1 MRDSRYRS
9 RPEEHEH
16 QQDTNF
22 RSTMIPKIQ
31 NIGRRQSLTNGKPQ
45 KSEILRKLL
54 NSSRLEPLSNVR
66 RNVRMLKVETEEE
79 LAEF

>member
-1 MRDSRYRS
+1 
-9 RPEEHEH
+9 
-16 QQDTNF
+16 
-22 RSTMIPKIQ
+22 MIPKIQ